1 MNHLIGKI
9 SLNLNVPM
17 PKPALEIVCCL
28 NQHCVA
34 PKQFKDQIDNR
45 LLANQLYDTYSALFR
60 V

>member
-1 MNHLIGKI
+1 MNRLVGKI

-17 PKPALEIVCCL
+17 PKPALEKVCCL

-34 PKQFKDQIDNR
+34 QKQFKDIIDKH
-45 LLANQLYDTYSALFR
+45 LFSNQLYDTYSALFR

>member
-1 MNHLIGKI
+1 MYHLIGKI

-17 PKPALEIVCCL
+17 PKPALEIGCCL

-34 PKQFKDQIDNR
+34 PKQFKDKIDDH
-45 LLANQLYDTYSALFR
+45 LFANQLYDTYSALFK

>member
-1 MNHLIGKI
+1 MNQLIGKI

-34 PKQFKDQIDNR
+34 QKQFKDQIDKH
-45 LLANQLYDTYSALFR
+45 LLANQLYDTYSVLFR